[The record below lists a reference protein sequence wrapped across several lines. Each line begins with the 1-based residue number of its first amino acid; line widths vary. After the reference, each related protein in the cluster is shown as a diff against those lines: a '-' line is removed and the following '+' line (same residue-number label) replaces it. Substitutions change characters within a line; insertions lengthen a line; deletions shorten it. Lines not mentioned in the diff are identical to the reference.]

1 MGEGLKVGGCVT
13 GSDRRLRVQKV
24 MSEDKKGLG

>member
-13 GSDRRLRVQKV
+13 GSDRRLCVQKV